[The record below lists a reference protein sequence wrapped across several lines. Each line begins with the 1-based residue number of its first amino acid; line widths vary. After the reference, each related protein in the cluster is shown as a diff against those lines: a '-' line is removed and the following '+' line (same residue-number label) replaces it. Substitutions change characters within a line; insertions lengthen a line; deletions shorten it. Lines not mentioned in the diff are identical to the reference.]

1 MYNIGCAQ
9 ISVKDLTSA
18 QLSFQKAYEI
28 CSKFLAEE
36 GLSEEEIAH
45 ESRAIRLQIALV
57 DILSGHETASSL
69 ELCRTILRSTK
80 HNNELLA
87 VAANNL
93 TVLRGS
99 NDLPDSLRRLKNTI
113 SSSTEEKL
121 TKSQLMEIRYNR
133 AILLLHTKRFDECMK
148 SLDELDKV

>member
-9 ISVKDLTSA
+9 IAVKDLSSA
-18 QLSFQKAYEI
+18 QFSLHKAYEI
-28 CSKFLAEE
+28 SCKLLTEE
-36 GLSEEEIAH
+36 GLTDEQIAH
-45 ESRAIRLQIALV
+45 ESRAIKLQISLI
-57 DILSGHETASSL
+57 DILNGHDTHSSL

-133 AILLLHTKRFDECMK
+133 SILLLHTKRFDECIK
-148 SLDELDKV
+148 TLDELDKM

>member
-1 MYNIGCAQ
+1 MYNVGCAQ
-9 ISVKDLTSA
+9 ISIKDLPSA
-18 QLSFQKAYEI
+18 QSSLQQAYEL
-28 CSKFLAEE
+28 CHKLLAEE
-36 GLSEEEIAH
+36 GLTEDEISH

-57 DILSGHETASSL
+57 NILNGHETTSSL

-80 HNNELLA
+80 HDNELLA

-99 NDLPDSLRRLKNTI
+99 TDLPDSLRRLKNTI

-133 AILLLHTKRFDECMK
+133 CILLLHTKRFDECIK
-148 SLDELDKV
+148 NLDELDKL